1 MPDISIENETEYA
14 LTPAICEQIR
24 RDALEYFGESVRLIR
39 VQYGIERHAF
49 NARTGE
55 MRFAFSPSDF
65 GVVDTASA
73 VPETYYNLADV
84 PSIDDDS
91 QEVIVNGAFV
101 AEEEEVESDG
111 DEEEEDDE
119 DDDEDDDE
127 ERTTR
132 LTSFDTE
139 IEETEEEEEE
149 EDLDFHTLEDQF
161 EDEDDEGSLMY
172 DDEYN

>member
-1 MPDISIENETEYA
+1 
-14 LTPAICEQIR
+14 
-24 RDALEYFGESVRLIR
+24 
-39 VQYGIERHAF
+39 
-49 NARTGE
+49 

-65 GVVDTASA
+65 GVVDTTAA
-73 VPETYYNLADV
+73 VPQTYYNLADV

-91 QEVIVNGAFV
+91 QEVIVNSAFV
-101 AEEEEVESDG
+101 AEEEEVESDEAEE
-111 DEEEEDDE
+111 DEEDE
-119 DDDEDDDE
+119 DEDE
-127 ERTTR
+127 ERATR

>member
-1 MPDISIENETEYA
+1 
-14 LTPAICEQIR
+14 
-24 RDALEYFGESVRLIR
+24 
-39 VQYGIERHAF
+39 
-49 NARTGE
+49 

-65 GVVDTASA
+65 GVVDTTAA
-73 VPETYYNLADV
+73 VPQTYYNLADV

-101 AEEEEVESDG
+101 AEEEEVESDEAE
-111 DEEEEDDE
+111 EEEEDEDE
-119 DDDEDDDE
+119 DEDE
-127 ERTTR
+127 ERATR